1 MRRSKS
7 ALFLTAALGDRGGE
21 LGLCGTAF
29 ENSGPEDNGPEDN
42 GSEDNGPEDNG
53 PEDNGP
59 EDSGPEDSGPED
71 SGPEDSGAT
80 GAAIENGVRGIEGM
94 VPGGKARDSGPDF
107 SA

>member
-1 MRRSKS
+1 
-7 ALFLTAALGDRGGE
+7 

-29 ENSGPEDNGPEDN
+29 ENSGPEDNGSEDN
-42 GSEDNGPEDNG
+42 GSEDSGS
-53 PEDNGP
+53 
-59 EDSGPEDSGPED
+59 EDSGSEDSGSED

>member
-29 ENSGPEDNGPEDN
+29 ENSGPEDNG
-42 GSEDNGPEDNG
+42 SEDN
-53 PEDNGP
+53 
-59 EDSGPEDSGPED
+59 
-71 SGPEDSGAT
+71 GPEDSGAT

>member
-29 ENSGPEDNGPEDN
+29 ENSGPEDSGPEDN
-42 GSEDNGPEDNG
+42 GSEDNGSEDN
-53 PEDNGP
+53 
-59 EDSGPEDSGPED
+59 
-71 SGPEDSGAT
+71 GPEDSGAT

>member
-21 LGLCGTAF
+21 VGLCGTAF
-29 ENSGPEDNGPEDN
+29 ENNGPEGSGPEDNG
-42 GSEDNGPEDNG
+42 S
-53 PEDNGP
+53 
-59 EDSGPEDSGPED
+59 ED

>member
-29 ENSGPEDNGPEDN
+29 ENSGPEDNGSEDS
-42 GSEDNGPEDNG
+42 GSED
-53 PEDNGP
+53 
-59 EDSGPEDSGPED
+59 SGSED

>member
-29 ENSGPEDNGPEDN
+29 ENSGPEDNGPED
-42 GSEDNGPEDNG
+42 
-53 PEDNGP
+53 
-59 EDSGPEDSGPED
+59 SGPED

-80 GAAIENGVRGIEGM
+80 GAAIENGARGIEGM

>member
-29 ENSGPEDNGPEDN
+29 ENSGPEDNGPED
-42 GSEDNGPEDNG
+42 S
-53 PEDNGP
+53 GP

>member
-21 LGLCGTAF
+21 VGLCGTAF
-29 ENSGPEDNGPEDN
+29 ENN
-42 GSEDNGPEDNG
+42 GS
-53 PEDNGP
+53 
-59 EDSGPEDSGPED
+59 ED

-107 SA
+107 SV

>member
-7 ALFLTAALGDRGGE
+7 ALFLTAALGDRGVE
-21 LGLCGTAF
+21 VGLCGTAF
-29 ENSGPEDNGPEDN
+29 ENNGPEGSGPEDNG
-42 GSEDNGPEDNG
+42 S
-53 PEDNGP
+53 
-59 EDSGPEDSGPED
+59 ED

>member
-21 LGLCGTAF
+21 VGLCGTAF
-29 ENSGPEDNGPEDN
+29 ENSGPENSGPEDN
-42 GSEDNGPEDNG
+42 GS
-53 PEDNGP
+53 
-59 EDSGPEDSGPED
+59 ED

>member
-29 ENSGPEDNGPEDN
+29 ENSGPEDNG
-42 GSEDNGPEDNG
+42 SEDN
-53 PEDNGP
+53 
-59 EDSGPEDSGPED
+59 
-71 SGPEDSGAT
+71 GPEDSGAT
-80 GAAIENGVRGIEGM
+80 GAAIENGARGIEGM

>member
-29 ENSGPEDNGPEDN
+29 ENSGPEDSGPEDN
-42 GSEDNGPEDNG
+42 GSEDSGSEDN
-53 PEDNGP
+53 
-59 EDSGPEDSGPED
+59 
-71 SGPEDSGAT
+71 GPEDSGAT

>member
-7 ALFLTAALGDRGGE
+7 ALFLTAALGDRGGD

-29 ENSGPEDNGPEDN
+29 ENSGPEDNG
-42 GSEDNGPEDNG
+42 SEVNGPEDN
-53 PEDNGP
+53 
-59 EDSGPEDSGPED
+59 
-71 SGPEDSGAT
+71 GPEDSGAT

>member
-29 ENSGPEDNGPEDN
+29 ENSGPEDS
-42 GSEDNGPEDNG
+42 GS
-53 PEDNGP
+53 
-59 EDSGPEDSGPED
+59 ED

>member
-21 LGLCGTAF
+21 VGLCGTAF
-29 ENSGPEDNGPEDN
+29 ENN
-42 GSEDNGPEDNG
+42 
-53 PEDNGP
+53 
-59 EDSGPEDSGPED
+59 GPED

>member
-21 LGLCGTAF
+21 VGLCGTAF
-29 ENSGPEDNGPEDN
+29 ENNGPEDN
-42 GSEDNGPEDNG
+42 
-53 PEDNGP
+53 
-59 EDSGPEDSGPED
+59 
-71 SGPEDSGAT
+71 GPEDSGAT

>member
-7 ALFLTAALGDRGGE
+7 ALFLTAALGDRGGD

-29 ENSGPEDNGPEDN
+29 ENSGPEDNG
-42 GSEDNGPEDNG
+42 S
-53 PEDNGP
+53 
-59 EDSGPEDSGPED
+59 EDSGPED

-80 GAAIENGVRGIEGM
+80 GAAIENGARGIEGM

>member
-29 ENSGPEDNGPEDN
+29 ENSGPEDN
-42 GSEDNGPEDNG
+42 
-53 PEDNGP
+53 
-59 EDSGPEDSGPED
+59 GPEDSGPED

>member
-21 LGLCGTAF
+21 VGLCGTAF
-29 ENSGPEDNGPEDN
+29 ENSGPEDNG
-42 GSEDNGPEDNG
+42 S
-53 PEDNGP
+53 
-59 EDSGPEDSGPED
+59 ED

>member
-21 LGLCGTAF
+21 VGLCGTAF
-29 ENSGPEDNGPEDN
+29 ENNGPE
-42 GSEDNGPEDNG
+42 G
-53 PEDNGP
+53 
-59 EDSGPEDSGPED
+59 SGPED